1 MSLISYRI
9 SYELRATS
17 YEFDFDFRRPVFSS
31 LISYELRA
39 TSYEFDSRRPVF
51 SSQLAARSSQLRC
64 PAFNSQLAARSSQL
78 RMLLGDQS

>member
-17 YEFDFDFRRPVFSS
+17 FEFV
-31 LISYELRA
+31 
-39 TSYEFDSRRPVF
+39 SRRPVF

>member
-31 LISYELRA
+31 QLAARSSQRISYELQA
-39 TSYEFDSRRPVF
+39 TSFELVSRRPVF
-51 SSQLAARSSQLRC
+51 SSQLAARSSQLR
-64 PAFNSQLAARSSQL
+64 
-78 RMLLGDQS
+78 MLLGDQS

>member
-17 YEFDFDFRRPVFSS
+17 FEFV
-31 LISYELRA
+31 
-39 TSYEFDSRRPVF
+39 SRRPVF

-64 PAFNSQLAARSSQL
+64 RAFNSQLAARSSQL

>member
-17 YEFDFDFRRPVFSS
+17 YEFDFDF
-31 LISYELRA
+31 
-39 TSYEFDSRRPVF
+39 RRPVF